1 MMQIPN
7 LPNYMQVPQ
16 PNYNAV
22 KIDVHNPMV
31 NVPAQ
36 QAPAQAP
43 NSQYATP
50 TMPYYNYPQGQ
61 LYSYPQAQTQP
72 YYMPPVINT
81 PETQAPAPTLVPP
94 TVQQPAAQE
103 VPAQEPKAETVP
115 APVVTEEPKTEEKK
129 EEQPVAETTAK
140 EEAPKTEAKPVE
152 VVPPTPVTPQIDLNA
167 FISKL
172 TNSDYDVQATAME
185 DIANLADKDPK
196 QATELLDT
204 KVVDALTNIVNADTS
219 KLEGP
224 SEAQVAARQKAN
236 NNEQMT
242 DEEKKLAT
250 ELSPKEAAERNK
262 SFAMYAAATLQK
274 LYGEEVQKLNNST
287 VPLTE
292 LPGAVTVVEQLK
304 NNPNPTVRKSAI
316 EALSYIQTP
325 AYAKDLET
333 IFSIAQKDQDENV
346 QKAATEALDKLKQMP
361 AADAKSED
369 VKEQPAA
376 DATKAVEVPIN
387 NADKKPEEVKQA
399 A

>member
-36 QAPAQAP
+36 QAPVQAP

-72 YYMPPVINT
+72 YYMPPVITT
-81 PETQAPAPTLVPP
+81 PETQAQTPAPTLVPP

-103 VPAQEPKAETVP
+103 VPVQEPKAETVP
-115 APVVTEEPKTEEKK
+115 APVVTEEPKAEEKK
-129 EEQPVAETTAK
+129 EEQPVAETATK
-140 EEAPKTEAKPVE
+140 EEAPKADAKPVE

-185 DIANLADKDPK
+185 DIANLVDKDPK
-196 QATELLDT
+196 KATELLDT

-224 SEAQVAARQKAN
+224 SEAQSAARQKAA

-242 DEEKKLAT
+242 DDEKKLAT

-333 IFSIAQKDQDENV
+333 IFSIAQKDQDVNV

-361 AADAKSED
+361 AAETKTED

-376 DATKAVEVPIN
+376 EVPIN

>member
-103 VPAQEPKAETVP
+103 VPVQEPKAGTVP

-152 VVPPTPVTPQIDLNA
+152 VVLPTPVTPQIDLNA

>member
-7 LPNYMQVPQ
+7 LPNYMH
-16 PNYNAV
+16 
-22 KIDVHNPMV
+22 VHNPMV

-103 VPAQEPKAETVP
+103 VPVQEPKAETVP

>member
-103 VPAQEPKAETVP
+103 VPVQEPKAETVP
-115 APVVTEEPKTEEKK
+115 APVVTEEPKTEGKK

-376 DATKAVEVPIN
+376 DATKAVEIPIN

>member
-103 VPAQEPKAETVP
+103 VPVQEPKAETVP

-387 NADKKPEEVKQA
+387 NANKKPEEVKQA

>member
-103 VPAQEPKAETVP
+103 VPVQEPKAETVP

>member
-103 VPAQEPKAETVP
+103 VPVQEPKAETVP

-346 QKAATEALDKLKQMP
+346 QKAATAALDKLKQMP

>member
-103 VPAQEPKAETVP
+103 VPVQEPKAETVP
-115 APVVTEEPKTEEKK
+115 APVVTEEPKTEGKK

>member
-103 VPAQEPKAETVP
+103 VPVQEPKAETVP

-172 TNSDYDVQATAME
+172 TNSDYDVQATTME

>member
-103 VPAQEPKAETVP
+103 VPVQEPKAETVP

-140 EEAPKTEAKPVE
+140 EETPKTEAKPVE

>member
-103 VPAQEPKAETVP
+103 VPVQEPKAETVP
-115 APVVTEEPKTEEKK
+115 APVVTEEPKTEGKK

-376 DATKAVEVPIN
+376 EVPIN